1 MRLFD
6 AHNHLQDDR
15 FTGEQDSHLIDC
27 ENIGLVRM
35 VVNGTSES
43 DWESVTHLAK
53 QHPCVLPS
61 FGLHPWFVPQ
71 RSPEWFQTLENHLA
85 AWPSAVGEIG
95 LDRWK
100 PGLPYD
106 GQEEVFLAQLRL
118 ATDRSLPVTI
128 HCLKAWGRIYD
139 LLRENPLPK
148 RGFLLH
154 SYGGSAE
161 MVQPLTKLGAYFS
174 FPGYFAHDRKGRQR
188 DAFRQIPLD
197 RLLIETDAPDQPLP
211 EERVSHPLGKALNHP
226 ANIGAVYEAAAEALS
241 QAPETLCAQVEK
253 NFQRLFGG

>member
-15 FTGEQDSHLIDC
+15 FTGEQDSLLTDC
-27 ENIGLVRM
+27 ANVGLVRM

-43 DWESVTHLAK
+43 DWKSVAHLAK

-61 FGLHPWFVPQ
+61 FGLHPWFVSQ
-71 RSPEWFQTLENHLA
+71 RSPGWFQTLENHLA

-128 HCLKAWGRIYD
+128 HCLKAWGRLYD

-154 SYGGSAE
+154 SYGGSTE
-161 MVQPLTKLGAYFS
+161 MVQPLAKLGAYFS
-174 FPGYFAHDRKGRQR
+174 FPGYFAHDRKARQR
-188 DAFRQIPLD
+188 DAFRQVPID

-211 EERVSHPLGKALNHP
+211 DARVSHPLGQALNHP
-226 ANIGAVYEAAAEALS
+226 ANIGAVYEATADALG
-241 QAPETLCAQVEK
+241 QAPETLCDQVEN
-253 NFQRLFGG
+253 NFQCLFGN